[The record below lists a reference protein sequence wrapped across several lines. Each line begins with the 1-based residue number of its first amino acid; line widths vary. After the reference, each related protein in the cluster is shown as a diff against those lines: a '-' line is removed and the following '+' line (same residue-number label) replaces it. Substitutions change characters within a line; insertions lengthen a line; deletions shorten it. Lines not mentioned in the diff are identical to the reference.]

1 MQAFDTNVVVRLLLG
16 DDPQQTA
23 IAIEHWQ
30 KALQT
35 SGVFLPQVV
44 ILETIWVLSRAA
56 KLDKS
61 RILSDL
67 RQLVAIE
74 GVSLENEAVV
84 KQAIERFAHSSADFG
99 DCVVLESARQ
109 ANALPVITFDQRFSR
124 DGDVLLIP

>member
-1 MQAFDTNVVVRLLLG
+1 VVRLLLG

-44 ILETIWVLSRAA
+44 ILETVWVLSRAA

-67 RQLVAIE
+67 R
-74 GVSLENEAVV
+74 
-84 KQAIERFAHSSADFG
+84 
-99 DCVVLESARQ
+99 
-109 ANALPVITFDQRFSR
+109 
-124 DGDVLLIP
+124 